1 MTGSTALRILS
12 IGAAAM
18 ACALASNAFAAG
30 AAKAVARDCFEGGQ
44 VSELTAFTDQAVFL
58 RLRTGDYYRI
68 DLANP
73 VRQLRSPTAQVSVT
87 AYGRK
92 VCNANDLHVSVH
104 FSGDMDLNLGV
115 AKLTKLTDEDIAA
128 AGPENLPGR
137 RYRGD

>member
-1 MTGSTALRILS
+1 MTIKILS
-12 IGAAAM
+12 VVSIAAAAM
-18 ACALASNAFAAG
+18 ACATAPSAFAAQT
-30 AAKAVARDCFEGGQ
+30 APRACFAGGD

-58 RLRTGDYYRI
+58 RLRSGDIYRI

-87 AYGRK
+87 SFGHK

-104 FSGDMDLNLGV
+104 FSGDMSLNLGV
-115 AKLTKLTDEDIAA
+115 AKLTRLTDDEIAA

-137 RYRGD
+137 RYRGE